1 MHKMVMASV
10 MEVMMKRGMEV
21 NFYHCEKVWNY
32 DF

>member
-10 MEVMMKRGMEV
+10 MEVMMKGGMGV
-21 NFYHCEKVWNY
+21 IFYHIEKVWNY